1 MKQRKILFLVL
12 TAFSSTGGIEKFNRA
27 FMSAMLQIQQSLHF
41 TSFFAG
47 MYDEQVDEQYVP
59 AKKFRAYAGNRLSFV
74 MQSFFR
80 SFVTDELII
89 GHINLAVIG
98 VLYKFFM
105 PNKKLTVICHGI
117 EVFEPVSGLKKKVL
131 QKADRILAVSSF
143 TRQKLI
149 DLQHVQ
155 QEKIIVFPNTLD
167 PHFQLTTH
175 FSKPAYLQ
183 QRYGINE
190 QEKVIFTLT
199 RLNSEEGYK
208 GYDKLISILPQ
219 LMQEGL
225 QVKYILAGKADATEA
240 KRMQELIRTLNLEQH
255 VIMPG
260 FIADAEVNDHYLLS
274 DVFVMPSKGE
284 GFGIVFLE
292 AMACGLPVI
301 AGNKDGSTEALQFG
315 ELGTL
320 IDPDDQ
326 EQLKAAIKNVLQ
338 QKKESTQ
345 LQQLMLSYF
354 SFEKYKERLQTILM
368 NA

>member
-27 FMSAMLQIQQSLHF
+27 FINAILQLQQTLNF
-41 TSFFAG
+41 TALFAG

-59 AKKFRAYAGNRLSFV
+59 AKQFRTYSGNRFTFV
-74 MQSFFR
+74 VQSFFR

-98 VLYKFFM
+98 VWYKFLR

-117 EVFEPVSGLKKKVL
+117 EVFEPVSGLKKKLL

-149 DLQHVQ
+149 DVQQVQ
-155 QEKIIVFPNTLD
+155 QEKIIVFPNTID
-167 PHFQLTTH
+167 PHFQLPAH
-175 FSKPAYLQ
+175 FIKPAYLQ
-183 QRYGINE
+183 QRYGIHEN
-190 QEKVIFTLT
+190 EKVIFTLT

-219 LMQEGL
+219 LLQEGL

-240 KRMQELIRTLNLEQH
+240 KRMQELISTLQLEQH
-255 VIMPG
+255 VLMPG
-260 FIADAEVNDHYLLS
+260 FIADAEINDHYLLS

-315 ELGTL
+315 ALGTL

-326 EQLKAAIKNVLQ
+326 EQLRAAIKNVLQ
-338 QKKESTQ
+338 QKKESSV
-345 LQQLMLSYF
+345 LQQKMLNYF
-354 SFEKYKERLQTILM
+354 SFEKYRERLQELLR
-368 NA
+368 A

>member
-1 MKQRKILFLVL
+1 ML

-27 FMSAMLQIQQSLHF
+27 FINAMMQLQPSLLF
-41 TSFFAG
+41 TSFSAG
-47 MYDEQVDEQYVP
+47 MYDDQVDEQYVP
-59 AKKFRAYAGNRLSFV
+59 AKKFKAYSGNRLSFV
-74 MQSFFR
+74 VQSVFR
-80 SFVTDELII
+80 SFFTDELII

-98 VLYKFFM
+98 VCYKFFR
-105 PNKKLTVICHGI
+105 PNKKLSVICHGI
-117 EVFEPVSGLKKKVL
+117 EVFEPVNGVKKKLL

-149 DLQHVQ
+149 DLHHVE
-155 QEKIIVFPNTLD
+155 QEKIIVFPNTID
-167 PHFQLTTH
+167 PYFQLPTH
-175 FSKPAYLQ
+175 FNKPGYLQ

-208 GYDKLISILPQ
+208 GYDTLISILPQ
-219 LMQEGL
+219 LLQDGL

-240 KRMQELIRTLNLEQH
+240 KRMLELISTLKLEQH
-255 VIMPG
+255 VLMPG
-260 FIADAEVNDHYLLS
+260 FIADEEVNDHYLLS

-315 ELGTL
+315 ALGTL
-320 IDPDDQ
+320 INPDDTN
-326 EQLKAAIKNVLQ
+326 ELYTAIKTVVQQSNDPQQLQ
-338 QKKESTQ
+338 QK
-345 LQQLMLSYF
+345 MLNFF
-354 SFEKYKERLQTILM
+354 SFEKFTERLQQHVS
-368 NA
+368 A